1 MSSYCV
7 GQIKLDSVSQA
18 QINERIKQKAD
29 LVAEYF
35 SFIGDRGTDLQTRL
49 LYAKK
54 CLSLFVG
61 KGDSI
66 VIDGTKRNGV
76 LIEISSLQGRTSK
89 RLLKSYLNGLANQR
103 YNKVKILSIDVAKID
118 YNSLK
123 KVSDNTYVCKAYF
136 EKVYVDNRDKMS
148 SHEDLTKRA
157 VNITL
162 EVNEVDGEGIEYHV
176 PSVFG
181 DIVAIEDS
189 TK

>member
-1 MSSYCV
+1 M
-7 GQIKLDSVSQA
+7 Q
-18 QINERIKQKAD
+18 NAD

-35 SFIGDRGTDLQTRL
+35 SVIGDRETDLQTRI

-61 KGDSI
+61 KGDTI
-66 VIDGTKRNGV
+66 VIDGTLRAGV
-76 LIEISSLQGRTSK
+76 MIEISSLRGKTSK

-103 YNKVKILSIDVAKID
+103 YNKVKIVSIDIAKID

-123 KVSDNTYVCKAYF
+123 KVSDNKYVCKAFF
-136 EKVYVDNRDKMS
+136 EKIYVDNRDKIS
-148 SHEDLTKRA
+148 AHQDLTKHE
-157 VNITL
+157 VIITM
-162 EVNEVDGEGIEYHV
+162 EINEADRDGIEYHV
-176 PSVFG
+176 PPVFG